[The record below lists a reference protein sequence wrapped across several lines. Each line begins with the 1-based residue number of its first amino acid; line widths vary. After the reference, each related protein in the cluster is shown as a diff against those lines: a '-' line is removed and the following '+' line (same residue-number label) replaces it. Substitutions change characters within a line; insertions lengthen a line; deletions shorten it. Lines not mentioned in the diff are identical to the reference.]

1 MYQTARPSNEVGFS
15 PWRSDNVSVKRLLI
29 LRHAKSDWGDS
40 SLDDWQRPLSAR
52 GINDAPRV
60 GEMLRERSSIPDLI
74 ITSDAIRARS
84 TAEAVAEA
92 AGYTG
97 EIFLEPA
104 LYLATPNAIVEVLNT
119 LTDDPA
125 GAVMIVGHN
134 PGLEGLIAELSGE
147 YQPMPTA
154 ALVQLALPIDR
165 WQDLDLSLS
174 ASVVDMWRPGD

>member
-1 MYQTARPSNEVGFS
+1 M
-15 PWRSDNVSVKRLLI
+15 KRLLI

-40 SLDDWQRPLSAR
+40 SLDDWQRPLSGR

-84 TAEAVAEA
+84 TAEAAAEA

-97 EIFLEPA
+97 EILLEPD
-104 LYLATPNAIVEVLNT
+104 LYLATPDAIVDVLNSVA
-119 LTDDPA
+119 DDSA

-134 PGLEGLIAELSGE
+134 PGLEGLIAQLSGDF
-147 YQPMPTA
+147 QPMPTA
-154 ALVQLALPIDR
+154 ALVQLALPIAR
-165 WQDLDLSLS
+165 WRDLDLALS
-174 ASVVDMWRPGD
+174 ASVVDTWRPGG

>member
-1 MYQTARPSNEVGFS
+1 M
-15 PWRSDNVSVKRLLI
+15 KRLLI

-40 SLDDWQRPLSAR
+40 SLDDWQRPLSGR

-84 TAEAVAEA
+84 TAEAAAEA

-97 EIFLEPA
+97 EILLEPD
-104 LYLATPNAIVEVLNT
+104 LYLATPDAIVDVLNSVA
-119 LTDDPA
+119 DDSA

-134 PGLEGLIAELSGE
+134 PGLEGLIAQLIGDF
-147 YQPMPTA
+147 QPMPTA
-154 ALVQLALPIDR
+154 ALVQLALPIER
-165 WQDLDLSLS
+165 WRDLDLSLS
-174 ASVVDMWRPGD
+174 ASVVDTWRPGG

>member
-1 MYQTARPSNEVGFS
+1 M
-15 PWRSDNVSVKRLLI
+15 KRLLV

-40 SLDDWQRPLSAR
+40 SLDDWHRPLSER

-60 GEMLRERSSIPDLI
+60 GEMLRERASIPDLI

-97 EIFLEPA
+97 EILLEPA
-104 LYLATPNAIVEVLNT
+104 LYLATPDAIVDVLNSVP
-119 LTDDPA
+119 DDSA

-134 PGLEGLIAELSGE
+134 PGLEGLIAELSGD
-147 YQPMPTA
+147 YQAMPTA
-154 ALVQLALPIDR
+154 ALAQLALPIER
-165 WQDLDLSLS
+165 WRDLDLSVS
-174 ASVVDMWRPGD
+174 GSVEDYWRPERI

>member
-1 MYQTARPSNEVGFS
+1 M
-15 PWRSDNVSVKRLLI
+15 KRLLV

-40 SLDDWQRPLSAR
+40 SLDDWQRPLSGR

-60 GEMLRERSSIPDLI
+60 GEMLRERSSLPDLI

-84 TAEAVAEA
+84 TAEAAAEA

-97 EIFLEPA
+97 EILLEPA
-104 LYLATPNAIVEVLNT
+104 LYLATPDAIVEVLNSVE
-119 LTDDPA
+119 DDSA

-134 PGLEGLIAELSGE
+134 PGLEGLIAQLSGD

-154 ALVQLALPIDR
+154 ALVQLDLPIER
-165 WQDLDLSLS
+165 WRDLDLSLS
-174 ASVVDMWRPGD
+174 ASVVDAWRPRD

>member
-1 MYQTARPSNEVGFS
+1 MYRTARLSAEVVRPHRG
-15 PWRSDNVSVKRLLI
+15 DNVPVKRLLI

-40 SLDDWQRPLSAR
+40 SLDDWERPLAGR

-60 GEMLRERSSIPDLI
+60 GEMLRQRSSLPDLI

-97 EIFLEPA
+97 EILLEPT
-104 LYLATPNAIVEVLNT
+104 LYLATPGAIVEVLNSIA
-119 LTDDPA
+119 DDA

-134 PGLEGLIAELSGE
+134 PGLEGLIAQLSGE
-147 YQPMPTA
+147 HQPMPTA
-154 ALVQLALPIDR
+154 ALVQLSLPIER
-165 WQDLDLSLS
+165 WRDLDLSLS
-174 ASVVDMWRPGD
+174 ASIVDTWRPKD